1 MTDCK
6 SQQLASLVKMLY
18 PHRSQFMAL
27 IHHLAISNNVPLSN
41 IAKLSSAMTRWL
53 VIEFVPKA
61 DSQVLRL
68 LATRKDIFENYTRQ
82 GFEDALLQYY
92 TIEKTAPIPESERL
106 LYLMKTR

>member
-1 MTDCK
+1 
-6 SQQLASLVKMLY
+6 
-18 PHRSQFMAL
+18 MAL